1 MRISLIGVGMG
12 NPDTLTLGALKV
24 IENAQLVIGAP
35 RLLESLWHLC
45 RGEVYSGISPDK
57 IKVIIDERQNLETA
71 AVLMS
76 GDLGFYSG
84 ANKLLPLLSDYKVET
99 ISGITTVSYLAAKLY
114 RPWQDVKLV
123 SAHGTDCNILAA
135 VLSAKEV
142 FFLTGGKISPRDIIG
157 ELNRA
162 GLGNAEVTVGA
173 NLSYPDE
180 MIVTDKAATLK
191 NRDFPP
197 LSAIWVKREDFEDN
211 FSISTGLADKSFI
224 RGEVPMTKSEVRA
237 AVISKLRP
245 KKRDVIYDIGAGTGS
260 VSIELARLSPE
271 IQVFAVECLPKGWE
285 LIEKNRERF
294 STYNLTLV
302 KGMAPEAMENLPAP
316 DCTFIGGSRGNMRE
330 ILESLLSKNPAVRIV
345 IRDIAAVTLWQ
356 ALTCLKELG
365 FKNIEISQISISRS
379 KAVSDYHLMM
389 GQNPV
394 FLLSG
399 EGRGV

>member
-12 NPDTLTLGALKV
+12 NPDTLTLGALKA
-24 IENAQLVIGAP
+24 IEGAQLIIGAP
-35 RLLESLWHLC
+35 RLLESLGYLYK
-45 RGEVYSGISPDK
+45 GEAHKAIYPEE
-57 IKVIIDERQNLETA
+57 IKTIIDERQNLETA

-84 ANKLLPLLSDYKVET
+84 ANKLLPLLSGYEVET
-99 ISGITTVSYLAAKLY
+99 ISGITTVSYLAAKLH

-142 FFLTGGKISPRDIIG
+142 FFLTGGKISPRDIID

-162 GLGNAEVTVGA
+162 DLGHAEVSVGA

-180 MIVTDKAATLK
+180 IIVTDKASALK

-197 LSAIWVKREDFEDN
+197 LSALWVKREDYEES
-211 FSISTGLADKSFI
+211 FSISTGLADESFI

-245 KKRDVIYDIGAGTGS
+245 QKKDVIYDIGAGTGS

-271 IQVFAVECLPKGWE
+271 IRVFAVECLREGWE
-285 LIEKNRERF
+285 LIEKNREKF
-294 STYNLTLV
+294 SAYNLSLI

-316 DCTFIGGSRGNMRE
+316 NCAFIGGSRGNMRE
-330 ILESLLSKNPAVRIV
+330 IIESLLSKNPSVRIV
-345 IRDIAAVTLWQ
+345 ISAIAAETLGQ
-356 ALTCLKELG
+356 ALASLKELG